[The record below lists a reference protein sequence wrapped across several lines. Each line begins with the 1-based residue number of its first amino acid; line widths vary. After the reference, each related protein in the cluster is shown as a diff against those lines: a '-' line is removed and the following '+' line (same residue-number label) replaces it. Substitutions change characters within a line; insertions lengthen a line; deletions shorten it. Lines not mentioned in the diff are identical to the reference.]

1 MNTWK
6 VNDSVALIVF
16 DLIFD
21 FCSSSAV
28 PRPSQMPRLVP
39 VDARCTVD
47 GGDVS
52 GQELVWN
59 RFQVQGTGKLLSQG
73 GDFKGF
79 AIGDARY
86 NSMQPSAWRTEN
98 THCH

>member
-1 MNTWK
+1 ME

-52 GQELVWN
+52 GQELV
-59 RFQVQGTGKLLSQG
+59 
-73 GDFKGF
+73 
-79 AIGDARY
+79 
-86 NSMQPSAWRTEN
+86 
-98 THCH
+98 